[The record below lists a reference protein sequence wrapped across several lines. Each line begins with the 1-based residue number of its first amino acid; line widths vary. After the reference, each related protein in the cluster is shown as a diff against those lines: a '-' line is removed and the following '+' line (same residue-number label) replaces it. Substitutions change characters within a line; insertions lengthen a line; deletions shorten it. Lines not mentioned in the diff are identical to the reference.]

1 MIIDVFQDTV
11 CPWCRIG
18 KKHLKLALEQWTQ
31 TNSEPITLN
40 YRTFFLNPSIP
51 SEGAP
56 FREYM
61 LAKGG
66 GRIALE
72 DFFEGPRRAGAA
84 VGLTFNFEQ
93 ITRAPNSLRSHTLI
107 AIAPEPLKEEVIDA
121 LYAAYFEFGR
131 DIGDEAVLLEIAEA
145 CGLDRDAAA
154 VAIHD
159 PALHQQLLGEAD
171 QAHALGIT
179 GVPFFVFDNTFAMS
193 GAQPPQVF
201 LRALDQVVQFRVK

>member
-1 MIIDVFQDTV
+1 M
-11 CPWCRIG
+11 
-18 KKHLKLALEQWTQ
+18 
-31 TNSEPITLN
+31 
-40 YRTFFLNPSIP
+40 
-51 SEGAP
+51 
-56 FREYM
+56 
-61 LAKGG
+61 
-66 GRIALE
+66 
-72 DFFEGPRRAGAA
+72 
-84 VGLTFNFEQ
+84 
-93 ITRAPNSLRSHTLI
+93 
-107 AIAPEPLKEEVIDA
+107 IDA

>member
-84 VGLTFNFEQ
+84 
-93 ITRAPNSLRSHTLI
+93 
-107 AIAPEPLKEEVIDA
+107 
-121 LYAAYFEFGR
+121 
-131 DIGDEAVLLEIAEA
+131 
-145 CGLDRDAAA
+145 
-154 VAIHD
+154 
-159 PALHQQLLGEAD
+159 
-171 QAHALGIT
+171 
-179 GVPFFVFDNTFAMS
+179 S
-193 GAQPPQVF
+193 G
-201 LRALDQVVQFRVK
+201 